1 MTPPPHPPTASSQPP
16 WKTGQILERKLEML
30 ELRVVALEKQ
40 EMPTSLVLE
49 SDKLERALHC
59 FTHSLEFMANEI
71 FINFLIL
78 FFVWCFV
85 HLINKYLFCWTRW
98 TKNRLIK
105 SKNNLFFISKVYFNL
120 IYRKIQNKKATSKT
134 TVQKLINLFF
144 STLDNERW
152 CQFWG
157 GSGRRRLCLGD
168 ASSDG
173 LLLPA
178 DVWSSAN
185 RRLRPWSSA

>member
-16 WKTGQILERKLEML
+16 WKTGQTLERKLEML

-40 EMPTSLVLE
+40 EMPTSLVLD

-105 SKNNLFFISKVYFNL
+105 SKNKNNLFFISKVYFNL
-120 IYRKIQNKKATSKT
+120 IYWKIQNEKSYEQNYSSKT
-134 TVQKLINLFF
+134 DQLVF
-144 STLDNERW
+144 
-152 CQFWG
+152 
-157 GSGRRRLCLGD
+157 
-168 ASSDG
+168 
-173 LLLPA
+173 
-178 DVWSSAN
+178 
-185 RRLRPWSSA
+185 